1 MLMKIS
7 RATLRRLIKEELN
20 LLESIDFFGSEF
32 LEFKNLV
39 EEGENPESV
48 AKTLGFP
55 RIGSGAF
62 RVVYGIPNS
71 DFTLKISKDDNFY
84 NKVEANNSMN
94 TKYSDIFPKVFD
106 AADDF
111 SWILSERVRVITDI
125 EEFLN
130 FFPEIGFKYKE
141 IMTNSKAKIKPFK
154 KALYYAKSNL
164 TGNTNIP
171 IQISLLDYYPE
182 DFPASFPKLQKR
194 LNSSKLFNKIVDAS
208 SEFGIDVFDIDLGN
222 VGVATREDR
231 DYFVILDASI
241 FKK

>member
-71 DFTLKISKDDNFY
+71 DFTLQISKDDNFY

-111 SWILSERVRVITDI
+111 SWILSERVRVITDYI
-125 EEFLN
+125 EFLDW
-130 FFPEIGFKYKE
+130 FPETGYKFKNTLSSSLRPFWQALKLSVRKLNKKDETYSQENLISGFGKLV
-141 IMTNSKAKIKPFK
+141 K
-154 KALYYAKSNL
+154 KLNKS
-164 TGNTNIP
+164 I
-171 IQISLLDYYPE
+171 
-182 DFPASFPKLQKR
+182 
-194 LNSSKLFNKIVDAS
+194 LFNRIVSAS
-208 SEFGIDVFDIDLGN
+208 AEFDIDVEDIDIGN
-222 VGVATREDR
+222 VGVATRDEK

>member
-1 MLMKIS
+1 MKIS

-111 SWILSERVRVITDI
+111 SWILSERVRVITDYI
-125 EEFLN
+125 EFLDW
-130 FFPEIGFKYKE
+130 FPETGYKFKNTLSSSLRPFWQALKLSVRKLNKKDETYSQENLISGFGKLV
-141 IMTNSKAKIKPFK
+141 K
-154 KALYYAKSNL
+154 KLNKS
-164 TGNTNIP
+164 I
-171 IQISLLDYYPE
+171 
-182 DFPASFPKLQKR
+182 
-194 LNSSKLFNKIVDAS
+194 LFNRIVSAS
-208 SEFGIDVFDIDLGN
+208 AEFDIDVEDIDIGN
-222 VGVATREDR
+222 VGVATRDEK

>member
-1 MLMKIS
+1 MKIS

-32 LEFKNLV
+32 LEFKNRV

-111 SWILSERVRVITDI
+111 SWILSERVRVITDYT
-125 EEFLN
+125 EFLDW
-130 FFPEIGFKYKE
+130 FPETGYKFKNTLSSSLRPFWQALKLSVRKLNKKDETYSQENLISGFGKLV
-141 IMTNSKAKIKPFK
+141 K
-154 KALYYAKSNL
+154 KLNKSM
-164 TGNTNIP
+164 
-171 IQISLLDYYPE
+171 
-182 DFPASFPKLQKR
+182 
-194 LNSSKLFNKIVDAS
+194 LFNRIVSAS
-208 SEFGIDVFDIDLGN
+208 AEFDIDVEDIDIGN

>member
-1 MLMKIS
+1 MKIS

-32 LEFKNLV
+32 LEFKNRV

-111 SWILSERVRVITDI
+111 GWILSERVRVITDYT
-125 EEFLN
+125 EFLDW
-130 FFPEIGFKYKE
+130 FPETGYKFKNTLSSSLRPFWQALKLSVRTLNKKDETYSQENLISGFGKLV
-141 IMTNSKAKIKPFK
+141 K
-154 KALYYAKSNL
+154 KLNKSM
-164 TGNTNIP
+164 
-171 IQISLLDYYPE
+171 
-182 DFPASFPKLQKR
+182 
-194 LNSSKLFNKIVDAS
+194 LFNRIVSAS
-208 SEFGIDVFDIDLGN
+208 AEFDIDVEDIDIGN

>member
-1 MLMKIS
+1 MMIT

-32 LEFKNLV
+32 LEFKNRV
-39 EEGENPESV
+39 EEGENPEAV
-48 AKTLGFP
+48 AMTLGFP

-111 SWILSERVRVITDI
+111 SWILSERVRVITDYI
-125 EEFLN
+125 EFLDW
-130 FFPEIGFKYKE
+130 FPETGYKFKNTLSSSLRPFWQALKLSVRKLNKKDETYSQENLISGFGKLV
-141 IMTNSKAKIKPFK
+141 K
-154 KALYYAKSNL
+154 KLNKSM
-164 TGNTNIP
+164 
-171 IQISLLDYYPE
+171 
-182 DFPASFPKLQKR
+182 
-194 LNSSKLFNKIVDAS
+194 LFNRIVSAS
-208 SEFGIDVFDIDLGN
+208 AEFDIDVEDIDIGN
-222 VGVATREDR
+222 VGVATREDGG
-231 DYFVILDASI
+231 YFVILDASI

>member
-1 MLMKIS
+1 MKIS

-32 LEFKNLV
+32 LEFKNRV

-111 SWILSERVRVITDI
+111 SWILSERVRVITDYT
-125 EEFLN
+125 EFLDW
-130 FFPEIGFKYKE
+130 FPETGYKFKNTLSSSLRPFWQALKLSVRTLNKKDETYSQENLISGFGKLV
-141 IMTNSKAKIKPFK
+141 K
-154 KALYYAKSNL
+154 KLNKSM
-164 TGNTNIP
+164 
-171 IQISLLDYYPE
+171 
-182 DFPASFPKLQKR
+182 
-194 LNSSKLFNKIVDAS
+194 LFNRIVSAS
-208 SEFGIDVFDIDLGN
+208 AEFDIDVEDIDIGN